1 LFLFEKGKFMEYA
14 KIWFVLWA
22 VLWTGYLAL
31 DGFDLGVGFSGWL
44 AARGEEER
52 RHVFSS
58 IGPFWDG
65 NEVWLV
71 TAGGATFA
79 AFPPVYAA
87 LFSWLY
93 PALLLILF
101 SLIARGVSL
110 EFRGKVQSA
119 AWKSFWERT
128 TAVSSFLTALLFGV
142 AFGNIFRGLQIGVEG
157 YTGTFF
163 GLLNPYSLLTGL
175 LFCAF
180 FFFHGQLWLSFKT
193 TGPVSARAVKLAGRA
208 WYVLTLLFIVFAAS
222 SYYYTGLSGNFIVR
236 NSLLA
241 LPVLL
246 AAALIAAK
254 ALLSIGLRG
263 SAFLASFSAIVLF
276 MLTGF
281 AGIYPALLPSRID
294 PAFSLTVYDSAS
306 GVYTL
311 KLMTLAALV
320 LLPVVIGCQLWVHRL
335 FRVPLTAD
343 ELNKSGMY

>member
-1 LFLFEKGKFMEYA
+1 MEYA

-22 VLWTGYLAL
+22 VLWTGYFAL

-44 AARGEEER
+44 AAEGEEER
-52 RHVFSS
+52 RGVFSS

-65 NEVWLV
+65 NEVWLI

-79 AFPPVYAA
+79 AFPPVYAG

-110 EFRGKVQSA
+110 EFRGKVRSP
-119 AWKSFWERT
+119 AWRSFWERT
-128 TAVSSFLTALLFGV
+128 AAVSSFLAALLFGV
-142 AFGNIFRGLQIGVEG
+142 AFGNIFRGLDIGPDG
-157 YTGTFF
+157 YRGTFL
-163 GLLNPYSLLTGL
+163 GLLNPYALLTGL

-193 TGPVSARAVKLAGRA
+193 SGAVPPKAAKLAGGA
-208 WYVLTLLFIVFAAS
+208 WYLLMPLFILFAAY
-222 SYYYTGLSGNFIVR
+222 SYADTGLSGNFLVR
-236 NSLLA
+236 KSLLA
-241 LPVLL
+241 LPALL

-254 ALLSIGLRG
+254 VLLSRG
-263 SAFLASFSAIVLF
+263 RPERAFLASFCAIALF
-276 MLTGF
+276 SLTGF

-294 PAFSLTVYDSAS
+294 PAFGLTVYDSAS
-306 GVYTL
+306 GAYTL
-311 KLMTLAALV
+311 KLMTGAAL
-320 LLPVVIGCQLWVHRL
+320 LFLPVVIACQVWVHRL
-335 FRVPLTAD
+335 FRVPLTAG